1 MTIQELRQETRKFI
15 AENPNLKDE
24 ISDFYYLAVSEIEEG
39 GSESHECNLA
49 YNDMV
54 ELIKESKDN
63 DQ

>member
-54 ELIKESKDN
+54 ELIKESKEN

>member
-15 AENPNLKDE
+15 TENPNLKDE
-24 ISDFYYLAVSEIEEG
+24 ISDFYYLAASEIEEG
-39 GSESHECNLA
+39 GSESHECDLA

-54 ELIKESKDN
+54 ELIKESKEN

>member
-39 GSESHECNLA
+39 GSESHECDLA

>member
-39 GSESHECNLA
+39 GSESHECDLA

-54 ELIKESKDN
+54 ELIKESKEN